1 MSSESKKRKADCD
14 THNRKCR
21 FTNGFALKWKGKGKG
36 WMFFNSSQRMAE
48 KEAFRKEVEMQPE
61 NKLENLTPPNKGPS
75 YVPKKEVTIYIRE
88 LKNDQSRTN
97 QST

>member
-48 KEAFRKEVEMQPE
+48 KEAFRKGVENAI
-61 NKLENLTPPNKGPS
+61 NKE
-75 YVPKKEVTIYIRE
+75 E
-88 LKNDQSRTN
+88 TN
-97 QST
+97 G

>member
-1 MSSESKKRKADCD
+1 MIFRGKVVMSSESKKRKADCD

-48 KEAFRKEVEMQPE
+48 KEAFRKEVE
-61 NKLENLTPPNKGPS
+61 NLTPPNKGPS
-75 YVPKKEVTIYIRE
+75 YVPKQEVTIYIKE
-88 LKNDQSRTN
+88 LKNEQSRTN